1 MALFF
6 LLIGLEVKREL
17 LDGHL
22 SKPSQVV
29 LPGAAAIGGMVVP
42 ALIYWALNKDNPA
55 ALGGWAIPMATDI
68 AFALGVLAL
77 LGKRV
82 PVSLKL
88 FLMTLAIIDDLGA
101 IIVIAIFYSGELSS
115 ASLAGAGAC
124 LVALIAMNRLGVVKL
139 GPYLIIG
146 LILWVCVLK
155 SGVHA
160 TLAGV
165 TLAFCIPLRTKN
177 AEPSPLLGL
186 EHALHPWVAYGILPL
201 FAFANAGVS
210 LAGVNLESF
219 THHVPMGIAAGL
231 LVGKTV
237 GVFGLTWLAVKTGL
251 AALPTGANWGQVM
264 GVAILCGIGFTMSLF
279 IGGLAFHDGAA
290 ATQVQLGVIGGSL
303 LSIVAGAL
311 DMKIRDLLRASAS
324 AAVLSAMLSTAA
336 FAQEEPAPADD
347 VNTVDTIVV
356 TVNKRE
362 QNLQDVPATV
372 TALSGELMQDAGVK
386 DIKDL
391 QILTP
396 GLTVTSTSN
405 ETVTTARIR
414 GVGTVGDNPGLES
427 SVGIVIDGV
436 YRPRNG

>member
-1 MALFF
+1 MPLRSTFTRFFQLEAASGLLLIAAAALALIINNSPLSSFYNSFLEVPVAVQIGALQIAKPSLLWINDGLMALFF

-101 IIVIAIFYSGELSS
+101 IIVIAIFYSGDLST

-279 IGGLAFHDGAA
+279 VGSLAFVPGSSEYAGMDRMGILTGSILAA
-290 ATQVQLGVIGGSL
+290 LIGYA
-303 LSIVAGAL
+303 VTA
-311 DMKIRDLLRASAS
+311 MASRK
-324 AAVLSAMLSTAA
+324 
-336 FAQEEPAPADD
+336 Q
-347 VNTVDTIVV
+347 V
-356 TVNKRE
+356 TVN
-362 QNLQDVPATV
+362 A
-372 TALSGELMQDAGVK
+372 
-386 DIKDL
+386 
-391 QILTP
+391 
-396 GLTVTSTSN
+396 
-405 ETVTTARIR
+405 
-414 GVGTVGDNPGLES
+414 
-427 SVGIVIDGV
+427 
-436 YRPRNG
+436 

>member
-1 MALFF
+1 LIGEHPLPLRSTFTRFFQLEAASGLLLIAAAALALIINNSPLSSFYNSFLEVPVAVQIGALQIAKPSLLWINDGLMALFF

-101 IIVIAIFYSGELSS
+101 IIVIAIFYSGDLST

-177 AEPSPLLGL
+177 AEPSPLLSL

-279 IGGLAFHDGAA
+279 VGSLAFVPGSSEYAGMDRMGILTGSILAA
-290 ATQVQLGVIGGSL
+290 LIGYA
-303 LSIVAGAL
+303 VTA
-311 DMKIRDLLRASAS
+311 MASRK
-324 AAVLSAMLSTAA
+324 
-336 FAQEEPAPADD
+336 Q
-347 VNTVDTIVV
+347 V
-356 TVNKRE
+356 TVN
-362 QNLQDVPATV
+362 A
-372 TALSGELMQDAGVK
+372 
-386 DIKDL
+386 
-391 QILTP
+391 
-396 GLTVTSTSN
+396 
-405 ETVTTARIR
+405 
-414 GVGTVGDNPGLES
+414 
-427 SVGIVIDGV
+427 
-436 YRPRNG
+436 

>member
-1 MALFF
+1 LIGEHPLPLRSTFTRFFQLEAASGLLLIAAAALALIINNSPLSHLYASFLDVPVVAQIGALKIAKPALLWINDGLMALFF

-17 LDGHL
+17 LDGQL

-29 LPGAAAIGGMVVP
+29 LPGAAAMGGMVVP

-101 IIVIAIFYSGELSS
+101 IIVIAIFYSTDLSG
-115 ASLAGAGAC
+115 ASLAGAAAC
-124 LVALIAMNRLGVVKL
+124 LIALIAMNRLGLVKL
-139 GPYLIIG
+139 GPYMIVG

-177 AEPSPLLGL
+177 AEPSPLLTL
-186 EHALHPWVAYGILPL
+186 EHALHPWVAYAILPL

-210 LAGVNLESF
+210 LVGVNLESF

-231 LVGKTV
+231 LLGKTV
-237 GVFGLTWLAVKTGL
+237 GVLGFTWVMVKTGL
-251 AALPTGANWGQVM
+251 AALPAGANWGQVL
-264 GVAILCGIGFTMSLF
+264 GVAVLCGIGFTMSLF
-279 IGGLAFHDGAA
+279 VGSLAFVPGSSEYAGMDRMGILTGSILAA
-290 ATQVQLGVIGGSL
+290 LIGY
-303 LSIVAGAL
+303 A
-311 DMKIRDLLRASAS
+311 
-324 AAVLSAMLSTAA
+324 
-336 FAQEEPAPADD
+336 
-347 VNTVDTIVV
+347 
-356 TVNKRE
+356 
-362 QNLQDVPATV
+362 V
-372 TALSGELMQDAGVK
+372 TAMASRKQALVQA
-386 DIKDL
+386 
-391 QILTP
+391 
-396 GLTVTSTSN
+396 
-405 ETVTTARIR
+405 
-414 GVGTVGDNPGLES
+414 
-427 SVGIVIDGV
+427 
-436 YRPRNG
+436 

>member
-1 MALFF
+1 MPLRSTFTRFFQLEAASGLLLIAAAALALIINNSPLSHLYGGLLDVPVVAQVGALKIAKPLLLWINDGLMALFF

-17 LDGHL
+17 LEGHL

-42 ALIYWALNKDNPA
+42 ALIYWFLNRDNPA

-101 IIVIAIFYSGELSS
+101 IIVIAIFYSHELSTL
-115 ASLAGAGAC
+115 SLILAGAC

-139 GPYLIIG
+139 GPYLVIG

-165 TLAFCIPLRTKN
+165 ALAFCIPLRTRN
-177 AEPSPLLGL
+177 AESSPLLSL
-186 EHALHPWVAYGILPL
+186 EHALHPWVAFGILPL

-210 LAGVNLESF
+210 LAGVQLESF

-231 LVGKTV
+231 LIGKTV
-237 GVFGLTWLAVKTGL
+237 GVFGLTWLAVKAGL
-251 AALPTGANWGQVM
+251 AALPNGANWGQLF

-279 IGGLAFHDGAA
+279 VGSLAFIPGSSDYAGMDRMGILTGSILAALIGYAVTAA
-290 ATQVQLGVIGGSL
+290 ASRK
-303 LSIVAGAL
+303 S
-311 DMKIRDLLRASAS
+311 
-324 AAVLSAMLSTAA
+324 ST
-336 FAQEEPAPADD
+336 
-347 VNTVDTIVV
+347 T
-356 TVNKRE
+356 
-362 QNLQDVPATV
+362 
-372 TALSGELMQDAGVK
+372 
-386 DIKDL
+386 
-391 QILTP
+391 
-396 GLTVTSTSN
+396 
-405 ETVTTARIR
+405 
-414 GVGTVGDNPGLES
+414 
-427 SVGIVIDGV
+427 
-436 YRPRNG
+436 

>member
-1 MALFF
+1 MPLRSTFTRFFQLEAASGLLLIAAAALALIINNSPLSHLYASFLDVPVVAQIGALKIAKPALLWINDGLMALFF

-17 LDGHL
+17 LDGQL

-101 IIVIAIFYSGELSS
+101 IIVIAIFYSTDLSG
-115 ASLAGAGAC
+115 ASLAGAAAC
-124 LVALIAMNRLGVVKL
+124 LIALIAMNRLGLVKL
-139 GPYLIIG
+139 GPYMIVG

-177 AEPSPLLGL
+177 AEPSPLLTL
-186 EHALHPWVAYGILPL
+186 EHALHPWVAYAILPL

-210 LAGVNLESF
+210 LVGVNLESF

-231 LVGKTV
+231 LLGKTV
-237 GVFGLTWLAVKTGL
+237 GVLGFTWVMVKTGL
-251 AALPTGANWGQVM
+251 AALPAGANWGQVL
-264 GVAILCGIGFTMSLF
+264 GVAVLCGIGFTMSLF
-279 IGGLAFHDGAA
+279 VGSLAFVPGSSEYAGMDRMGILTGSILAA
-290 ATQVQLGVIGGSL
+290 LIGY
-303 LSIVAGAL
+303 A
-311 DMKIRDLLRASAS
+311 
-324 AAVLSAMLSTAA
+324 
-336 FAQEEPAPADD
+336 
-347 VNTVDTIVV
+347 
-356 TVNKRE
+356 
-362 QNLQDVPATV
+362 V
-372 TALSGELMQDAGVK
+372 TAMASRKQALVQA
-386 DIKDL
+386 
-391 QILTP
+391 
-396 GLTVTSTSN
+396 
-405 ETVTTARIR
+405 
-414 GVGTVGDNPGLES
+414 
-427 SVGIVIDGV
+427 
-436 YRPRNG
+436 

>member
-1 MALFF
+1 MPLRSTFTRFFQLEAASGLLLIAAAALALIVNNSPLSHYYTAFLDVPVAVQIGALQIAKPSLLWINDGLMALFF

-17 LDGHL
+17 LEGQL

-42 ALIYWALNKDNPA
+42 ALIYWFINKDYPD

-101 IIVIAIFYSGELSS
+101 IIVIAVFYSSELSGV
-115 ASLAGAGAC
+115 SLLLAAAC
-124 LVALIAMNRLGVVKL
+124 LIVLIAMNRMGVIKVA
-139 GPYLIIG
+139 PYMIVG

-177 AEPSPLLGL
+177 SETSPLMSI
-186 EHALHPWVAYGILPL
+186 EHALHPWVAYAILPL

-210 LAGVNLESF
+210 LTGVSLHSF
-219 THHVPMGIAAGL
+219 VSHVPMGIAAGL
-231 LVGKTV
+231 LIGKTL
-237 GVFGLTWLAVKTGL
+237 GVFGLTWIAIKTGM
-251 AALPTGANWGQVM
+251 AALPAGANWGQVF

-279 IGGLAFHDGAA
+279 VGSLAF
-290 ATQVQLGVIGGSL
+290 
-303 LSIVAGAL
+303 VAGS
-311 DMKIRDLLRASAS
+311 DYVGMDR
-324 AAVLSAMLSTAA
+324 M
-336 FAQEEPAPADD
+336 
-347 VNTVDTIVV
+347 
-356 TVNKRE
+356 
-362 QNLQDVPATV
+362 
-372 TALSGELMQDAGVK
+372 G
-386 DIKDL
+386 
-391 QILTP
+391 ILT
-396 GLTVTSTSN
+396 GSILAALIGYGVTLFFSRKQA
-405 ETVTTARIR
+405 VA
-414 GVGTVGDNPGLES
+414 
-427 SVGIVIDGV
+427 
-436 YRPRNG
+436 

>member
-1 MALFF
+1 MPLRSTFTRFFQLEAASGLLLIAAAALALIINNSPLSSFYNSFLEVPVAVQIGALQIAKPSLLWINDGLMALFF

-17 LDGHL
+17 LEGHL

-101 IIVIAIFYSGELSS
+101 IIVIAIFYSGDLST

-177 AEPSPLLGL
+177 AEPSPLLSL

-279 IGGLAFHDGAA
+279 VGSLAFVPGSSEYAGMDRMGILTGSILAA
-290 ATQVQLGVIGGSL
+290 LIGYA
-303 LSIVAGAL
+303 VTA
-311 DMKIRDLLRASAS
+311 MASRK
-324 AAVLSAMLSTAA
+324 
-336 FAQEEPAPADD
+336 Q
-347 VNTVDTIVV
+347 V
-356 TVNKRE
+356 TVN
-362 QNLQDVPATV
+362 A
-372 TALSGELMQDAGVK
+372 
-386 DIKDL
+386 
-391 QILTP
+391 
-396 GLTVTSTSN
+396 
-405 ETVTTARIR
+405 
-414 GVGTVGDNPGLES
+414 
-427 SVGIVIDGV
+427 
-436 YRPRNG
+436 

>member
-1 MALFF
+1 LPLRSTFTRFFQLEAASGLLLIAAAALALIVNNSPLSHYYTAFLDVPVAVQIGALQIAKPSLLWINDGLMALFF

-17 LDGHL
+17 LEGQL

-42 ALIYWALNKDNPA
+42 ALIYWFINKDYPD

-101 IIVIAIFYSGELSS
+101 IIVIAVFYSSELSGV
-115 ASLAGAGAC
+115 SLLLAAAC
-124 LVALIAMNRLGVVKL
+124 LIVLIAMNRMGVIKVA
-139 GPYLIIG
+139 PYMIVG

-177 AEPSPLLGL
+177 SETSPLMSI
-186 EHALHPWVAYGILPL
+186 EHALHPWVAYAILPL

-210 LAGVNLESF
+210 LAGVSMHSF
-219 THHVPMGIAAGL
+219 VSHVPMGIAAGL
-231 LVGKTV
+231 LIGKTL
-237 GVFGLTWLAVKTGL
+237 GVFGLTWIAIKTGM
-251 AALPTGANWGQVM
+251 AALPAGANWGQVF

-279 IGGLAFHDGAA
+279 VGSLAF
-290 ATQVQLGVIGGSL
+290 
-303 LSIVAGAL
+303 VAGS
-311 DMKIRDLLRASAS
+311 DYVGIDRM
-324 AAVLSAMLSTAA
+324 
-336 FAQEEPAPADD
+336 
-347 VNTVDTIVV
+347 
-356 TVNKRE
+356 
-362 QNLQDVPATV
+362 
-372 TALSGELMQDAGVK
+372 G
-386 DIKDL
+386 
-391 QILTP
+391 ILTGSILA
-396 GLTVTSTSN
+396 GLIGYGVTLFFSRKQPL
-405 ETVTTARIR
+405 A
-414 GVGTVGDNPGLES
+414 
-427 SVGIVIDGV
+427 
-436 YRPRNG
+436 